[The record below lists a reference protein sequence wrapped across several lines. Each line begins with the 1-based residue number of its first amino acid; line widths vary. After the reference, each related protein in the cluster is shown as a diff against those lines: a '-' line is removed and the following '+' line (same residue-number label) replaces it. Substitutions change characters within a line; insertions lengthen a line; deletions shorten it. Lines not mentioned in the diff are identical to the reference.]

1 MPTARQHM
9 AVRVTNG
16 RKLQSIN
23 SSQRHHL
30 EGEHMSY
37 TGNFMDLDPTYKDW
51 LGDPLLRFTLN
62 WRDNERNMSDFGNAK
77 AVAMLRAMGAVETAT
92 DGRLQNNAGLTK
104 PHTFRVG
111 RRWGRVPKFG
121 TQSLAAAL
129 AVSNLFVLGASSF
142 PQNASGNP
150 TLTILAQT
158 YRTTEAIVERYL
170 QRPGP
175 IGG

>member
-1 MPTARQHM
+1 
-9 AVRVTNG
+9 
-16 RKLQSIN
+16 
-23 SSQRHHL
+23 
-30 EGEHMSY
+30 MSY

-77 AVAMLRAMGAVETAT
+77 AVEMLRAMGAVETAT
-92 DGRLQNNAGLTK
+92 DGRLQNYDCRSYQATHIQG
-104 PHTFRVG
+104 
-111 RRWGRVPKFG
+111 G
-121 TQSLAAAL
+121 TTMGTSPENSVLNPWLQHWD
-129 AVSNLFVLGASSF
+129 VSNLFVLGASSF

-170 QRPGP
+170 QKPGP
-175 IGG
+175 ICG